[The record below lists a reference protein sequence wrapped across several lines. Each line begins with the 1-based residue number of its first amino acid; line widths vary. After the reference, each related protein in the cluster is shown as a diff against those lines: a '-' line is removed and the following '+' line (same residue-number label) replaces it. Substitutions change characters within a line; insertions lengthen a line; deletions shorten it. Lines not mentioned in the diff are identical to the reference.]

1 MPGTLTPEIEKLV
14 QQQLDGDEFRSADD
28 VLRAALRLL
37 QQYQTHQR
45 LRLDVKEGFDQ
56 IERGEATELED
67 DQALRTFFEDV
78 KMRGHGRLQASLA
91 P

>member
-14 QQQLDGDEFRSADD
+14 QQQVDGDEFRSADD

-37 QQYQTHQR
+37 QQYQTHQH
-45 LRLDVKEGFDQ
+45 LRRDVKEGFDQ

-67 DQALRTFFEDV
+67 DHALRTFFDDV
-78 KMRGHGRLQASLA
+78 KTRGHRRLQASLA